1 MWTKVRLV
9 NLFAFIGI
17 TFPIPIHHLIL
28 SGSTKTPI
36 KVPYISHRLGLW
48 QVRVTSFSR
57 HKGSFSGHQPILPCL
72 EFLNSEG
79 TFYVIRVWTLI
90 SKRPNEVFT
99 RSKIR
104 ILKCTVINIFLKII
118 IFFFL
123 NSSFSAHFTLFPAD
137 GFSSNSKLTSASKV
151 TKCDVIALISGDK
164 RSINV
169 IIKNS
174 V

>member
-118 IFFFL
+118 IFFF
-123 NSSFSAHFTLFPAD
+123 
-137 GFSSNSKLTSASKV
+137 SKFFFFRPLHPLPRWWIFQQLKV
-151 TKCDVIALISGDK
+151 DFC
-164 RSINV
+164 
-169 IIKNS
+169 
-174 V
+174 